1 VVDAKGTMVSL
12 TQTLLSA
19 FGSKIMSPRTGILLN
34 NGIMWF
40 DPRPGGPNAI
50 APGKRPLSNMCPVIA
65 TRNGVPWLSIG
76 ASGGRRIMPAVLQ
89 IVSML
94 IDGKLDLERAFH
106 LPRIDVSGGSAVSAD
121 WRLAPDVLAALE
133 ARFAVQEVEA
143 MVWPK
148 LFAFPS
154 AILRERASGALS
166 GMTDPMQPVAGVAAA

>member
-1 VVDAKGTMVSL
+1 MVSL

-19 FGSKIMSPRTGILLN
+19 FGSKVLSPRTGILLN

-65 TRNGVPWLSIG
+65 TRNGVPWLALG

-89 IVSML
+89 IASML
-94 IDGKLDLERAFH
+94 IDGGSTSSARSTCRA
-106 LPRIDVSGGSAVSAD
+106 STSAAARRSSPTGA
-121 WRLAPDVLAALE
+121 WRRTSWRRSRRALRSQE
-133 ARFAVQEVEA
+133 AEA

-148 LFAFPS
+148 LFACPS
-154 AILRERASGALS
+154 AILREPRRGEVQ
-166 GMTDPMQPVAGVAAA
+166 GMTDPMQPVAGAAAA